1 MAVLPCARSIHLHGS
16 SSMRDAYEPPIDSEF
31 QIRVCRAVA
40 AEVTQPLTA
49 IGLQVAAA
57 RKWLAGAQPDVDRAL
72 ASLAMIDATV
82 QRAND
87 IVFHMQE
94 FAARANGRWADVD
107 IGATISAVL
116 ALLDSQIAEQRIG
129 VAYTCDTQDVMIRAD
144 RAQLQELITHLVT
157 NAIEAL
163 ATLKS
168 KRRRRIGIVV
178 TKREHGTLEISVQ
191 DNGPGVLPEH
201 ADRIFNA
208 SFTTRQWRRGMGLT
222 ASQAIARLHGGMLS
236 HEAVAPHGACFR
248 LQLPLRGVQSSST

>member
-1 MAVLPCARSIHLHGS
+1 
-16 SSMRDAYEPPIDSEF
+16 MRDAYEPPIDSEC

-57 RKWLAGAQPDVDRAL
+57 RKWLAGAKPNVDRAL
-72 ASLAMIDATV
+72 ASLAMIDATA

-87 IVFHMQE
+87 IVRHMHE
-94 FAARANGRWADVD
+94 FAARANGRWTDVD
-107 IGATISAVL
+107 LGETISTVL
-116 ALLDSQIAEQRIG
+116 AQLDSQIAEQSIR
-129 VAYTCDTQDVMIRAD
+129 VAYACQPQDVMIRAD
-144 RAQLQELITHLVT
+144 GAQLQELVTHVVT

-178 TKREHGTLEISVQ
+178 TQQEHGTLEISVE

-208 SFTTRQWRRGMGLT
+208 SFTTKAWRRGMGLT
-222 ASQAIARLHGGMLS
+222 ASQAIARIHGGSLG
-236 HEAVAPHGACFR
+236 HEAVEPHGACFR
-248 LQLPLRGVQSSST
+248 LQLPVPGMQSST